1 MFNQCLYTESRVRSL
16 HADVGRFFLCV
27 TRHVTVRSLALD
39 HVKNTF
45 RDLGRG
51 GEGAAEGAKIQ
62 STLS

>member
-1 MFNQCLYTESRVRSL
+1 MRMLV
-16 HADVGRFFLCV
+16 VFFLCV

-39 HVKNTF
+39 HVENTF

-62 STLS
+62 LTLS